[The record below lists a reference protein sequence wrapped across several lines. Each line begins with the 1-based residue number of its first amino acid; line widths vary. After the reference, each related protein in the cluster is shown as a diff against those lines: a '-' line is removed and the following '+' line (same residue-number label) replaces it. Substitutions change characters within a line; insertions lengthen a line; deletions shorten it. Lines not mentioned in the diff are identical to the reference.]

1 MRRTLPL
8 VIAALLVSILAC
20 SFPGVIAET
29 DTNTLPTLV
38 AQGLTAAP
46 QQAATQPA
54 ASATSAPTFTQAAA
68 PTAANTAVPCNL
80 ASFVSDVTIP
90 DNTGLDLNQAFT
102 KTWRLKNV
110 GSCSWTSGY
119 QVVFDSGDHMG
130 GPASQQLTNGTVA
143 PGQTIDFSVDLH
155 APGSA
160 GTYKGNWK
168 LREPGGVIFGLSTG
182 PFWVQIKAKAAV
194 VGLPSWPLTKNGASG
209 PEVAALQHLLKAHG
223 EDLTVDGAFGP
234 ITKSK
239 VQHFQG
245 LNGLA
250 PDGIVGPLTWAKLI
264 IQVQQGNN
272 GQAVRALQQLL
283 NEKYGYGLAVDGD
296 FGPATSTAV
305 KDFQDD
311 HDLAVDG
318 IVGPNTWQSLIGS

>member
-1 MRRTLPL
+1 MRRTLPIA
-8 VIAALLVSILAC
+8 IAALLISILAC
-20 SFPGVIAET
+20 NLPGGQAGTEA
-29 DTNTLPTLV
+29 DALMTLV
-38 AQGLTAAP
+38 AQTITAAAP
-46 QQAATQPA
+46 SPTAQPAAT
-54 ASATSAPTFTQAAA
+54 ASATSTSTQAAA
-68 PTAANTAVPCNL
+68 TTPANTSVPCNS
-80 ASFVSDVTIP
+80 ASFVTDVTIP

-119 QVVFDSGDHMG
+119 QVVFDSGDQMG

-143 PGQTIDFSVDLH
+143 PGQTIDLSVDLH

-223 EDLTVDGAFGP
+223 EDLTVDGTFGP

-245 LNGLA
+245 LNGLVQ
-250 PDGIVGPLTWAKLI
+250 DGIVGPLTWAKLI

-283 NEKYGYGLAVDGD
+283 NEKYGYGLALDGD
-296 FGPATSTAV
+296 FGPATNTAV